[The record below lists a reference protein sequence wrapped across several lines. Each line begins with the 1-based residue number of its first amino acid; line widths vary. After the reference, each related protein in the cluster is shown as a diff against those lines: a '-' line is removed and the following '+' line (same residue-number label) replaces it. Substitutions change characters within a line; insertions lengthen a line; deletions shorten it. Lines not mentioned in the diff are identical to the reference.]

1 MGLMLLLGLG
11 MVLVIEGLVFAL
23 APSRLDELLRL
34 MNQIPVETRRLIG
47 LAAMTLGAARPIDE
61 AISTAGGV
69 TFEALDARC
78 MLRTAPGVFCA
89 GEMLDWEAPTGGYLL
104 QACLATGRAA
114 GQGVLDWAA
123 AGR

>member
-47 LAAMTLGAARPIDE
+47 LAAMTLGAVL
-61 AISTAGGV
+61 IS
-69 TFEALDARC
+69 
-78 MLRTAPGVFCA
+78 
-89 GEMLDWEAPTGGYLL
+89 
-104 QACLATGRAA
+104 
-114 GQGVLDWAA
+114 WAVSS
-123 AGR
+123 GL